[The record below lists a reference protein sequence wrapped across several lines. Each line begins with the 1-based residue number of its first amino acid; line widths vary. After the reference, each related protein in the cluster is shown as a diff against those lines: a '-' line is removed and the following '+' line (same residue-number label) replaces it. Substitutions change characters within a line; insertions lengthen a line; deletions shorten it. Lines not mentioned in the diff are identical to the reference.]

1 MMAILFLKLGQITI
15 RLTFLAYI
23 FCSSLMNLAAIFK
36 VLEHLDNLE
45 IIGLGNHFAFQ
56 NKAKIFLR
64 QNICR
69 PGVFMV
75 CLYILKP

>member
-1 MMAILFLKLGQITI
+1 MTAILFSKLGQITI
-15 RLTFLAYI
+15 RLNFLALYLL
-23 FCSSLMNLAAIFK
+23 CKLMNLAAIFQ
-36 VLEHLDNLE
+36 VLEHLNDFE
-45 IIGLGNHFAFQ
+45 MIGYGGHFVFQ

-69 PGVFMV
+69 PGLFMV

>member
-1 MMAILFLKLGQITI
+1 MTAILFLN
-15 RLTFLAYI
+15 FLA
-23 FCSSLMNLAAIFK
+23 NLAAIFQ
-36 VLEHLDNLE
+36 VLEHLKDFE
-45 IIGLGNHFAFQ
+45 IIGSGGHFVFQ

-69 PGVFMV
+69 PGLFML